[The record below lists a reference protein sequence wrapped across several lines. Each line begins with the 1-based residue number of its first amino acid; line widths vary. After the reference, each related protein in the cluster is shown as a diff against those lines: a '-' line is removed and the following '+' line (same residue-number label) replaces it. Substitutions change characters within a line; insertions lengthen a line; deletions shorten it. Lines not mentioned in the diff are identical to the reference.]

1 MPNNSAI
8 GDSWEDVRRELFT
21 PEEITAS
28 DDRVSRLI
36 QLLRECRRL
45 GLSKEETQLR
55 IDMFYTEEW
64 RKEESK

>member
-8 GDSWEDVRRELFT
+8 GDSWEKVQSELFS
-21 PEEITAS
+21 PEEIAAS

-36 QLLRECRRL
+36 QLHRECRRL

-64 RKEESK
+64 RKEDSK

>member
-8 GDSWEDVRRELFT
+8 GDSWKKVQSELFT

-28 DDRVSRLI
+28 DDRFSLLI
-36 QLLRECRRL
+36 QLHRECRRL

-55 IDMFYTEEW
+55 IDMFYTEEYS
-64 RKEESK
+64 KEEEK